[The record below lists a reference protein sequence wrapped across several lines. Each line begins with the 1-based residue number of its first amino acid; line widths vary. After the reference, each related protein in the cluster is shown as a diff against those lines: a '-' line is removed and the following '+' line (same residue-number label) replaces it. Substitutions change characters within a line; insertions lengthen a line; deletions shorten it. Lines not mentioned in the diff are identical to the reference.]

1 VARRRGLLPPEYFLQ
16 EAGTLMTGGPFRV
29 SRNPI
34 YLGMTLV
41 LLAVVLFDGPAA
53 ALPVPLLFAFA
64 IQKLYIEKGKHFWPG
79 ISAKR
84 TRRTGRECVAG
95 CNPSREV

>member
-1 VARRRGLLPPEYFLQ
+1 
-16 EAGTLMTGGPFRV
+16 MTGGPFRV

-64 IQKLYIEKGKHFWPG
+64 IQKLYIEKEVAFLVGHFG
-79 ISAKR
+79 DAYTAYR
-84 TRRTGRECVAG
+84 ARVRRWL
-95 CNPSREV
+95 